1 MNFGE
6 LMNTPRP
13 FTALAEW
20 CACIIYILM
29 LRRRL
34 KGLNLAVSFVGMLGL
49 FFLLHMIAGILPL
62 YLWFP
67 GMIAAILLMYFSI
80 YASCRIS
87 PYDAGFLCVR
97 AFVLAEFT
105 ASFQWQLYVWWA
117 LSFGRVSRALSILI
131 MAISYGCIYTVY
143 YFLEKEHIPQA
154 EGMEVERKE
163 LVGAV
168 FIALGAFLI
177 SNISF
182 VMPNTPFS
190 SATSSLLYVRTLVDF
205 GGLLMLFAQQNRRKE
220 LQVRSE
226 NHAMNGVLQRQYDQY
241 RMAIDNMELLRR
253 EFHDLKH
260 YMIAIRAEKDPE
272 KREQYLSEM
281 EKAILTQE
289 AMANTGNQVLDVVLT
304 TKSTYCTQ
312 NKITLACMADGKL
325 ISFLHVKDI
334 CSIFGNALDNAIE
347 CVSQFEDPEKRLIN
361 LSIFKRN
368 HFLMIQCENYLENQ
382 LAMVNGCLPP
392 TTKSNKLYH
401 GYGLKSIQAAVEK
414 YGGSMTIS
422 SRDNW
427 FRLQLLIPIQDKTL
441 AVRE

>member
-1 MNFGE
+1 M
-6 LMNTPRP
+6 
-13 FTALAEW
+13 
-20 CACIIYILM
+20 
-29 LRRRL
+29 
-34 KGLNLAVSFVGMLGL
+34 V
-49 FFLLHMIAGILPL
+49 
-62 YLWFP
+62 
-67 GMIAAILLMYFSI
+67 
-80 YASCRIS
+80 
-87 PYDAGFLCVR
+87 
-97 AFVLAEFT
+97 
-105 ASFQWQLYVWWA
+105 
-117 LSFGRVSRALSILI
+117 
-131 MAISYGCIYTVY
+131 ISYGCIYTGY
-143 YFLEKEHIPQA
+143 YFLEKEHIPRD

-163 LVGAV
+163 LLGAV

-304 TKSTYCTQ
+304 TKSTYCAQ
-312 NKITLACMADGKL
+312 NKITLTCMADGKL

-347 CVSQFEDPEKRLIN
+347 CVSQYEDPEKRLIN

-382 LAMVNGCLPP
+382 LAMVTGVLPP

-422 SRDNW
+422 SSDNW
-427 FRLQLLIPIQDKTL
+427 FRLQLLIPIQEETL
-441 AVRE
+441 AVH

>member
-1 MNFGE
+1 MNFAE

-29 LRRRL
+29 LRRKRKGARL
-34 KGLNLAVSFVGMLGL
+34 AASFAGMLIL
-49 FFLLHMIAGILPL
+49 FLLLHRIAGTLPL

-67 GMIAAILLMYFSI
+67 GMMAAIVLMYFFI
-80 YASCRIS
+80 YASCNVS
-87 PYDAGFLCVR
+87 HNDAGFLCVR
-97 AFVLAEFT
+97 AFVLAEFA

-117 LSFGRVSRALSILI
+117 LSSQRENRALSGAI
-131 MAISYGCIYTVY
+131 MVVTYLCLFTVY
-143 YFLEKEHIPQA
+143 YCLEKEHIPGD

-163 LVGAV
+163 LLGAAS
-168 FIALGAFLI
+168 IALGAFLI

-190 SATSSLLYVRTLVDF
+190 SATNSLLYVRTLVDF
-205 GGLLMLFAQQNRRKE
+205 GGLIMLFAQQNRRKE
-220 LQVRSE
+220 LRVRSE
-226 NHAMNGVLQRQYDQY
+226 NHAMNVVLQHQYDQY

-260 YMIAIRAEKDPE
+260 YMIAIRAEQDPK

-289 AMANTGNQVLDVVLT
+289 ALSDTGNKVLDVVIT

-312 NKITLACMADGKL
+312 NNITFTCMADGKL

-347 CVSQFEDPEKRLIN
+347 CVSQFDDPEKRLIT
-361 LSIFKRN
+361 LSIRRKKQ
-368 HFLMIQCENYLENQ
+368 FLMIRCENYSENS
-382 LAMVNGCLPP
+382 LVMADSRLPA

-401 GYGLKSIQAAVEK
+401 GYGLKSIQAAAQK
-414 YGGSMTIS
+414 YGGTMTVS
-422 SRDNW
+422 SKGNW
-427 FRLQLLIPIQDKTL
+427 FILQVLIPVQEKD
-441 AVRE
+441 

>member
-1 MNFGE
+1 MSK
-6 LMNTPRP
+6 T
-13 FTALAEW
+13 
-20 CACIIYILM
+20 
-29 LRRRL
+29 
-34 KGLNLAVSFVGMLGL
+34 
-49 FFLLHMIAGILPL
+49 
-62 YLWFP
+62 
-67 GMIAAILLMYFSI
+67 
-80 YASCRIS
+80 
-87 PYDAGFLCVR
+87 
-97 AFVLAEFT
+97 
-105 ASFQWQLYVWWA
+105 
-117 LSFGRVSRALSILI
+117 LSVLI
-131 MAISYGCIYTVY
+131 MVISYGCIYTGY
-143 YFLEKEHIPQA
+143 YFLEKEHIPRD

-163 LVGAV
+163 LLGAV

-304 TKSTYCTQ
+304 TKSTYCAQ
-312 NKITLACMADGKL
+312 NKITLTCMADG
-325 ISFLHVKDI
+325 
-334 CSIFGNALDNAIE
+334 N
-347 CVSQFEDPEKRLIN
+347 
-361 LSIFKRN
+361 
-368 HFLMIQCENYLENQ
+368 
-382 LAMVNGCLPP
+382 
-392 TTKSNKLYH
+392 
-401 GYGLKSIQAAVEK
+401 
-414 YGGSMTIS
+414 
-422 SRDNW
+422 
-427 FRLQLLIPIQDKTL
+427 
-441 AVRE
+441 